1 MYAHINNTTFAVP
14 EYGRSEREAGIR
26 NFTSITCAFVTGT
39 LGLVTP
45 EYFAQRDATWN
56 WPFSLVS
63 AGPTAAGDVQNLTA
77 QALFRIREIFK
88 LTITEL
94 AALFGVS
101 RQAVYDWQSG
111 KGISAVRADRL
122 EEISRTADLFVGS
135 GLSISRRTLR
145 RKLPGGKTLFD
156 VIREGGPVEEATRN
170 LIQVLRHEIEQRR
183 ALDAR
188 LRNRKRAPI
197 DQTDLGIPALDEE
210 A

>member
-1 MYAHINNTTFAVP
+1 MYAHINDTTFAIP
-14 EYGRSEREAGIR
+14 QHGRSELEAGIR
-26 NFTSITCAFVTGT
+26 DFASITCAFVTGT

-45 EYFAQRDATWN
+45 NYFAQRGATSN

-63 AGPTAAGDVQNLTA
+63 SEPTVLGDVQNPTP

-94 AALFGVS
+94 ASLFGVS
-101 RQAVYDWQSG
+101 RQTVYDWQSG

-122 EEISRTADLFVGS
+122 EELSKAADLFADS
-135 GLSISRRTLR
+135 GLSISPRTLR
-145 RKLPGGKTLFD
+145 RKLASGKTLFD
-156 VIREGGPVEEATRN
+156 VVRDGGPAEEATRS
-170 LIQVLRHEIEQRR
+170 LIQVLRREIEQRR

-188 LRNRKRAPI
+188 LRNRKRTPM
-197 DQTDLGIPALDEE
+197 DQADLGIPMLDEE

>member
-63 AGPTAAGDVQNLTA
+63 AGSTAAGDVQNPTA

-101 RQAVYDWQSG
+101 RQTVYDWQSG

-122 EEISRTADLFVGS
+122 DEISRTADLFVGS
-135 GLSISRRTLR
+135 GLSISQRTLR

>member
-14 EYGRSEREAGIR
+14 EHGRSEREAGIR

-63 AGPTAAGDVQNLTA
+63 AGSTAAGDVQNPTA

-101 RQAVYDWQSG
+101 RQTVYDWQSG

-122 EEISRTADLFVGS
+122 DEISRTADLFVGS
-135 GLSISRRTLR
+135 GLSISQRTLR